1 MLDLADF
8 PIPATSIMFVVT
20 ARRDTGGLNALGI
33 SLTGTQKQNAQ
44 PTGTQKR
51 NPQGPNTTQAVNS
64 LATRLDM

>member
-33 SLTGTQKQNAQ
+33 SLTGTQKQNTQ

-51 NPQGPNTTQAVNS
+51 NPRGPIQH
-64 LATRLDM
+64 RLLILLLLG